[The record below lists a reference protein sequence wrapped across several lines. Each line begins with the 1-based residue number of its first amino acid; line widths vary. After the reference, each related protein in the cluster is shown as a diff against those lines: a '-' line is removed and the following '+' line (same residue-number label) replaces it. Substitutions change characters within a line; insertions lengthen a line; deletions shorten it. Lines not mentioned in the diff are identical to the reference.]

1 MVIVRLIGGLG
12 NQLFQYAYALS
23 LVKKGYDVKL
33 DISAFDTY
41 TLHGGYSLNHYNK
54 RVNNAS
60 PEEVTAM
67 THIGFGKKLMR
78 QLQGKKSRPV
88 AKEVNSAFDE
98 KMLSPE
104 DNHYL
109 VGYFQSEKYFQQ
121 IRGELL
127 DSLVLQEPLSSYT
140 KNTLDRINKSEVSV
154 SVHVRRGDY
163 VTNAEALKTHGVCS
177 LDYYQQAVMLINAKF
192 DNVSYYIFSDD
203 IDWVKDNLVIDNAFY
218 VDSEEERFSGEDMF
232 LMSQCNHN
240 IIANSSFSWWGA
252 WLNTHIDK
260 LIVAPKNWYADE
272 KKQYLSEMMIPRDWI
287 QV

>member
-33 DISAFDTY
+33 DTSAFDTY

-54 RVNNAS
+54 LVDNAS
-60 PEEVTAM
+60 SEEVTAM

-88 AKEVNSAFDE
+88 TKEANSAFDE

-109 VGYFQSEKYFQQ
+109 VGYFQSERYFQK

-127 DSLVLQEPLSSYT
+127 ESLVLQESLSDYT
-140 KNTLDRINKSEVSV
+140 KQTLDSINKSEVSV
-154 SVHVRRGDY
+154 SVHIRRGDY

-177 LDYYQQAVMLINAKF
+177 LDYYQQAVALVNAKF

-203 IDWVKDNLVIDNAFY
+203 IGWVKNNLIIDNAFY
-218 VDSEEERFSGEDMF
+218 IDSEEERFSGEDVF
-232 LMSQCNHN
+232 LMSQCDHN
-240 IIANSSFSWWGA
+240 VIANSSFSWWGA
-252 WLNTHIDK
+252 WLNTHVDK

-272 KKQYLSEMMIPRDWI
+272 QKQYLSKMMIPRDWV